1 MNFPVLK
8 SKRLYFREHNSCDQ
22 SPYYNLL
29 SNKLAIRYYG
39 RAPLNNKDEAAY
51 EIQLL
56 HDRFESSK
64 SIKWAIIRDNDNSY
78 IGSVGIKEFMNI
90 HRRGT
95 LSCILSPEHWGYGY
109 GTEALT
115 TIVNYCFEE
124 LCLNRLQAFVDP
136 KNSQAM
142 SLFRKLGFR
151 MECILKEYEYER
163 GKYIDLAIW
172 GLIKEK

>member
-64 SIKWAIIRDNDNSY
+64 SIKWAIIRDNDTY